1 MLLKN
6 ILIEQHPNWTLHNS
20 NRTKICLNFDKFNK
34 FLTEQLPIEHWTF
47 AIWTIELV
55 QLTFV
60 QLTFV
65 QPTFVYLTFFTWHV
79 HICMKLQYIPV
90 IVPEVGP
97 PKNWHYKWLA
107 LYQIFLW
114 ISSPIFDT
122 PLGSQSSAA
131 IETKS
136 AVPRRARKKP
146 DAGARETRKTIA
158 DF

>member
-65 QPTFVYLTFFTWHV
+65 QLTFVYLTFFTWHV

-107 LYQIFLW
+107 LQLTSTVYQIFLW
-114 ISSPIFDT
+114 IPSPIFDT
-122 PLGSQSSAA
+122 PL
-131 IETKS
+131 
-136 AVPRRARKKP
+136 VVRARARHFKKLSSP
-146 DAGARETRKTIA
+146 SFLTIRT
-158 DF
+158 